1 MVSFCEWLLPEIFR
15 ASMRALNRTTDDKA
29 WLTDRQLDDLR
40 DQIVRQLGIG
50 REQEK
55 MIQGCSLQTHCWD
68 LLRFW
73 TLSYTGADESPT
85 ARVQRDPRRPRVARA
100 QATHRAISSHLT
112 AHSPP
117 CYDAIRM
124 NTHSESGK
132 TNLVAIGVLV
142 GVAITG
148 VWVWKRLSL
157 DIQEYVIDQAI
168 PMAFAGLVIVAA
180 LWMLVRVFIR
190 RREQR
195 GERAKLMAAFKRAT
209 VQEKKLEIA
218 FALIEVNGYRA
229 EGLESVT
236 PALRDLFT
244 TTLQQALDDKQH
256 RIRGMAASYL
266 GVLND
271 KTVIPLLLVALED
284 EHAYVRSCAA
294 LGLGRLR
301 ASEAKEKLTTAMEE
315 DWDQTV
321 RSRSKEALERIKQS

>member
-1 MVSFCEWLLPEIFR
+1 MSIR
-15 ASMRALNRTTDDKA
+15 A
-29 WLTDRQLDDLR
+29 
-40 DQIVRQLGIG
+40 
-50 REQEK
+50 
-55 MIQGCSLQTHCWD
+55 
-68 LLRFW
+68 
-73 TLSYTGADESPT
+73 
-85 ARVQRDPRRPRVARA
+85 
-100 QATHRAISSHLT
+100 
-112 AHSPP
+112 
-117 CYDAIRM
+117 
-124 NTHSESGK
+124 ESGK

-142 GVAITG
+142 GVVITG

-168 PMAFAGLVIVAA
+168 PMAFAGLVIAA
-180 LWMLVRVFIR
+180 GLWMLVRVFLR
-190 RREQR
+190 RRVQR
-195 GERAKLMAAFKRAT
+195 GERAKLMAAFERAT

-229 EGLESVT
+229 EGLEPIT
-236 PALRDLFT
+236 PALRDLFA
-244 TTLQQALDDKQH
+244 TTLQQALGDKQH

-266 GVLND
+266 GVLDD
-271 KTVIPLLLVALED
+271 KTVIPLLLEALED